1 MHNYLLKL
9 RSENVSE
16 TITIAT
22 HKMSHIFLKL
32 YIICKCKNANC
43 WFLKFATYCKRII
56 NFYMSSLSDFSSL
69 SYNVNI
75 WDSIFSLIKL
85 KKQNRWKIPSNNQ
98 IDSNQSSINAWY
110 CSRKKSIKQSVSLFT
125 TQEYQSYGDIIST
138 NKQKRSFVLRKH
150 LKMKSSNSLFF
161 LYLFIPEI

>member
-1 MHNYLLKL
+1 MLKL

-32 YIICKCKNANC
+32 YMIFKCKNVNC

-56 NFYMSSLSDFSSL
+56 NFYMSSISDFSSL

-75 WDSIFSLIKL
+75 WDSIFSLITFLIKL
-85 KKQNRWKIPSNNQ
+85 KKQKGWKIPSNNQ
-98 IDSNQSSINAWY
+98 IDSSQSSINAWY
-110 CSRKKSIKQSVSLFT
+110 FPRKKSIKQSVSLFI

-138 NKQKRSFVLRKH
+138 NKK
-150 LKMKSSNSLFF
+150 
-161 LYLFIPEI
+161 EIICIKEISQDEK